1 MTYKLNPNLKKIQ
14 SLLIVI
20 IDGTEREYRNGEDLT
35 EQVFEKPYMVDSI
48 TARSNR
54 IVIHLREND
63 RMNAYSEIGQ
73 SYESISFF

>member
-35 EQVFEKPYMVDSI
+35 EQVFEKPYLVDSI
-48 TARSNR
+48 TAVDDQ
-54 IVIHLREND
+54 IVINLVEND
-63 RMNAYSEIGQ
+63 RIHTYAEIGQ
-73 SYESISFF
+73 SCESISFF